1 MKTYIPKSIFLK
13 QIYRS
18 LARVLRKLCR
28 MALTL
33 ELRILWFAISYGI
46 ENPFVKV
53 ALSSWLP
60 LVLTKPYN
68 KVTH

>member
-1 MKTYIPKSIFLK
+1 MKANVPNLIFGK

-33 ELRILWFAISYGI
+33 ELHNLQFAISW
-46 ENPFVKV
+46 ENIIHIIKSLIDLTCPFNIYYK
-53 ALSSWLP
+53 
-60 LVLTKPYN
+60 
-68 KVTH
+68 

>member
-1 MKTYIPKSIFLK
+1 MVCKPHILTLGQPHLPWQKLLEMKTYVPNLFFFK

-33 ELRILWFAISYGI
+33 ELHIFQLAISWEI
-46 ENPFVKV
+46 
-53 ALSSWLP
+53 LSIQ
-60 LVLTKPYN
+60 
-68 KVTH
+68 